1 MTTHFDQPHATH
13 ADHELQRRIVNYLH
27 RRLPHDMDAVR
38 VQAIGGTVILRG
50 LVRTPSL
57 HWRLLECSRHV
68 AGVQN
73 VVDRIVVL
81 PRSAYLG
88 ADAPR
93 LAGDDDGE
101 SLTEAL
107 PSKFAP

>member
-1 MTTHFDQPHATH
+1 MTTRFDQPHATH
-13 ADHELQRRIVNYLH
+13 ADHELERRILNYLH

-38 VQAIGGTVILRG
+38 VQAIDGTAILRG

-68 AGVQN
+68 AGVQH
-73 VVDRIVVL
+73 VVDRLVVL
-81 PRSAYLG
+81 PRAAYLG
-88 ADAPR
+88 ADGSW
-93 LAGDDDGE
+93 LAGDAGE